1 MDYKVSIMDG
11 RRSMIEVLMTA
22 FMAIGFVAA
31 STIALTLL
39 LVALG
44 AIK

>member
-1 MDYKVSIMDG
+1 
-11 RRSMIEVLMTA
+11 MIEVLMTA
-22 FMAIGFVAA
+22 FLIIGIVAA

-44 AIK
+44 VIK

>member
-1 MDYKVSIMDG
+1 M
-11 RRSMIEVLMTA
+11 ELLM
-22 FMAIGFVAA
+22 IGFMVLGVVAA

-44 AIK
+44 VIK